1 MIKTDLANS
10 KVLLLGYTGYI
21 GATLA
26 KVLVEKNIE
35 VICPIRSKK
44 PIKKLENIVFVD
56 MSQIE
61 SFLETSKKKPTTV
74 ISCIASRKGGI
85 FDAWNVEYTLNKFF
99 LNLCKRVGI
108 KRFIL
113 LSAICVQK
121 PTLEFQKAKL
131 AFEDLLKN
139 STLDFEII
147 RPTAFFKSLS
157 GQIDRVK
164 KGKSFLVFGNG
175 ELTTCKPISARDL
188 SEFIIQ
194 FVIRTKTENKIHI
207 IGGPGPPISPKN
219 QAELLFELCKKEKKI
234 AYISPKLF
242 LIIVHVLMP
251 LSIFSK
257 KIQDIR
263 EFLKIAHYYATE
275 SMLLWDDRSH
285 SYSANKTP
293 EYGKDTLKE
302 YYKKILKSDVI
313 YKELK
318 DQKLF

>member
-1 MIKTDLANS
+1 MGTNLANT

-26 KVLVEKNIE
+26 KVLLEKNIQ
-35 VICPIRSKK
+35 VVCPVRNKK
-44 PIKKLENIVFVD
+44 PHKKKENIVFVE

-61 SFLETSKKKPTTV
+61 SFLKTSKVKPTTV
-74 ISCIASRKGGI
+74 VSCIASRKGGVT
-85 FDAWNVEYTLNKFF
+85 DSWDVEYTLNKFF

-108 KRFIL
+108 NRFIL

-131 AFEDLLKN
+131 AFETLLKN
-139 STLDFEII
+139 STLEYEII

-188 SEFIIQ
+188 SEFIIG
-194 FVIRTKTENKIHI
+194 FVLRKRAENKIHLV
-207 IGGPGPPISPKN
+207 GGPGPPISPKN
-219 QAELLFELCKKEKKI
+219 QAEILFKLSKNEKKI
-234 AYISPKLF
+234 THISPKLF
-242 LIIVHVLMP
+242 LIIIYVLMP
-251 LSIFSK
+251 LAKISK
-257 KIQDIR
+257 KIQDFR
-263 EFLKIAHYYATE
+263 EFLKIAYYYATE
-275 SMLLWDDRSH
+275 SMLFWDEKNH
-285 SYSANKTP
+285 AYSSDKTP
-293 EYGKDTLKE
+293 EFGKDTLE
-302 YYKKILKSDVI
+302 DYYKKILDKDIV

>member
-1 MIKTDLANS
+1 MEADLANT

-21 GATLA
+21 GTTLA
-26 KVLVEKNIE
+26 NVLLEKNIQI
-35 VICPIRSKK
+35 VCPVRNERALKK
-44 PIKKLENIVFVD
+44 KENIVFVN

-61 SFLETSKKKPTTV
+61 SFIETSKVKPTTV

-85 FDAWNVEYTLNKFF
+85 TDSWDVEYTLNKFF

-108 KRFIL
+108 NRFIL

-131 AFEDLLKN
+131 AFETLLKN
-139 STLDFEII
+139 STLEYEII

-164 KGKSFLVFGNG
+164 KGKSFIVFGNG

-188 SEFIIQ
+188 SEFIIG
-194 FVIRTKTENKIHI
+194 FVLRKRAENKIHLV
-207 IGGPGPPISPKN
+207 GGPGPPISPKN
-219 QAELLFELCKKEKKI
+219 QAELLFKLSKNEKKI
-234 AYISPKLF
+234 THISPNLF
-242 LIIVHVLMP
+242 LVIIYVLMP
-251 LSIFSK
+251 LSKISK
-257 KIQDIR
+257 KIQDFR
-263 EFLKIAHYYATE
+263 EFLKIAYYYATE
-275 SMLLWDDRSH
+275 SMLFWDEKNH
-285 SYSANKTP
+285 AYSSDKTP
-293 EYGKDTLKE
+293 EFGKDTLE
-302 YYKKILKSDVI
+302 DYYKKILDKDIV

>member
-1 MIKTDLANS
+1 MEADLANT

-21 GATLA
+21 GTTLA
-26 KVLVEKNIE
+26 NVLLEKNIQ
-35 VICPIRSKK
+35 VVCPVRNERPFKK
-44 PIKKLENIVFVD
+44 KENIVFVN

-61 SFLETSKKKPTTV
+61 SFIETSKVKPTTV
-74 ISCIASRKGGI
+74 ISCIASRKGGVK
-85 FDAWNVEYTLNKFF
+85 DSWDVEYTLNKFF

-108 KRFIL
+108 NRFIL

-131 AFEDLLKN
+131 AFETLLKN
-139 STLDFEII
+139 STLEYEII

-188 SEFIIQ
+188 SEFIIA
-194 FVIRTKTENKIHI
+194 FVLRKRAENKIHLV
-207 IGGPGPPISPKN
+207 GGPGPPISPKN
-219 QAELLFELCKKEKKI
+219 QAELLFKLSKNEKKI
-234 AYISPKLF
+234 TYISPNFF
-242 LIIVHVLMP
+242 LAIIYVLMP
-251 LSIFSK
+251 LSKISK
-257 KIQDIR
+257 KIQDFR
-263 EFLKIAHYYATE
+263 EFLKIAYYYATE
-275 SMLLWDDRSH
+275 SMLSWDEKNH
-285 SYSANKTP
+285 AYSSNKTP
-293 EYGKDTLKE
+293 EFGKDTLE
-302 YYKKILKSDVI
+302 DYYKKILDKDIV

>member
-1 MIKTDLANS
+1 MGTNLAS
-10 KVLLLGYTGYI
+10 TKVLLLGYTGYI

-26 KVLVEKNIE
+26 KVLLEKNIQ
-35 VICPIRSKK
+35 VVCPVRNKK
-44 PIKKLENIVFVD
+44 PHKKKENIVFVE

-61 SFLETSKKKPTTV
+61 SFLKTSKVKPTTV
-74 ISCIASRKGGI
+74 ISCIASRKGGVT
-85 FDAWNVEYTLNKFF
+85 DSWDVEYTLNKFF

-108 KRFIL
+108 NRFIL

-131 AFEDLLKN
+131 AFENLLKH
-139 STLDFEII
+139 STLEYEII

-188 SEFIIQ
+188 SEFIIG
-194 FVIRTKTENKIHI
+194 FVLRKRAENKIHLV
-207 IGGPGPPISPKN
+207 GGPGPPISPKN
-219 QAELLFELCKKEKKI
+219 QAELLFKLSKNEKKI
-234 AYISPKLF
+234 THISPNLF
-242 LIIVHVLMP
+242 LVIIYVLMP
-251 LSIFSK
+251 LSKISK
-257 KIQDIR
+257 KIQDFR
-263 EFLKIAHYYATE
+263 EFLKIAYYYATE
-275 SMLLWDDRSH
+275 SMLFWDEKNH
-285 SYSANKTP
+285 AYSSDKTP
-293 EYGKDTLKE
+293 EFGKDTLE
-302 YYKKILKSDVI
+302 DYYKKILDKDIV

>member
-1 MIKTDLANS
+1 MGTNLANT

-26 KVLVEKNIE
+26 KVLLEKNIQ
-35 VICPIRSKK
+35 VVCPVRNKK
-44 PIKKLENIVFVD
+44 PHKKKENIVFVE

-61 SFLETSKKKPTTV
+61 SFLKTSKVKPTTV

-85 FDAWNVEYTLNKFF
+85 TDSWDVEYTLNKFF

-108 KRFIL
+108 NRFIL

-131 AFEDLLKN
+131 AFENQLKH
-139 STLDFEII
+139 STLEYEII

-188 SEFIIQ
+188 SEFIIG
-194 FVIRTKTENKIHI
+194 FVLRKRAENKIHLV
-207 IGGPGPPISPKN
+207 GGPGPPISPKN
-219 QAELLFELCKKEKKI
+219 QAELLFKLSKNEKKI
-234 AYISPKLF
+234 THISPNLF
-242 LIIVHVLMP
+242 LVIIYVLMP
-251 LSIFSK
+251 LSKISK
-257 KIQDIR
+257 KIQDFR
-263 EFLKIAHYYATE
+263 EFLKIAYYYATE
-275 SMLLWDDRSH
+275 SMLFWDEKNH
-285 SYSANKTP
+285 AYSSDKTP
-293 EYGKDTLKE
+293 EFGKDTLE
-302 YYKKILKSDVI
+302 DYYKKILDKDIV

>member
-1 MIKTDLANS
+1 MGTNLANT

-26 KVLVEKNIE
+26 EVLLEKKFQ
-35 VICPIRSKK
+35 VVCPVRNKK
-44 PIKKLENIVFVD
+44 PPKKKENILFVD

-61 SFLETSKKKPTTV
+61 SFLETSKVKPTTV
-74 ISCIASRKGGI
+74 ISCIASRKGGVT
-85 FDAWNVEYTLNKFF
+85 DSWDVEYTLNKFF

-108 KRFIL
+108 NRFIL

-131 AFEDLLKN
+131 AFETLLKN
-139 STLDFEII
+139 STLEYEII

-188 SEFIIQ
+188 SEFIIA
-194 FVIRTKTENKIHI
+194 FVLRKRAENKIHLV
-207 IGGPGPPISPKN
+207 GGPGPPISPKN
-219 QAELLFELCKKEKKI
+219 QAELLFKLSKNEKKI
-234 AYISPKLF
+234 THISPKLF
-242 LIIVHVLMP
+242 LVIIYVLMP
-251 LSIFSK
+251 LSKISK
-257 KIQDIR
+257 KIQDFR
-263 EFLKIAHYYATE
+263 EFLKIAYYYATE
-275 SMLLWDDRSH
+275 SMLFWDEKNH
-285 SYSANKTP
+285 AYSSNKTP
-293 EYGKDTLKE
+293 EFGKDTLE
-302 YYKKILKSDVI
+302 DYYKKILDKDIV

>member
-1 MIKTDLANS
+1 MEADLANT

-21 GATLA
+21 GTTLA
-26 KVLVEKNIE
+26 KVLLEKNIQI
-35 VICPIRSKK
+35 VCPVRNERAHKK
-44 PIKKLENIVFVD
+44 KENIVFVN

-61 SFLETSKKKPTTV
+61 SFIETSKVKPTTV

-85 FDAWNVEYTLNKFF
+85 TDSWDVEYTLNKFF

-108 KRFIL
+108 NRFIL

-131 AFEDLLKN
+131 AFETLLKN
-139 STLDFEII
+139 STLEYEII

-164 KGKSFLVFGNG
+164 KGKSFIVFGNG

-188 SEFIIQ
+188 SEFIIG
-194 FVIRTKTENKIHI
+194 FVLRKRAENKIHLV
-207 IGGPGPPISPKN
+207 GGPGPPISPKN
-219 QAELLFELCKKEKKI
+219 QAEILFKLSKNEKKI
-234 AYISPKLF
+234 TRISPSLF
-242 LIIVHVLMP
+242 LVIIYVLMP
-251 LSIFSK
+251 LSKISK
-257 KIQDIR
+257 KIQDFR
-263 EFLKIAHYYATE
+263 EFLKIAYYYATE
-275 SMLLWDDRSH
+275 SMLFWDEKNYA
-285 SYSANKTP
+285 YSSDKTP
-293 EYGKDTLKE
+293 EFGKDTLE
-302 YYKKILKSDVI
+302 DYYKKILDKDIV

>member
-1 MIKTDLANS
+1 MEADLANT

-21 GATLA
+21 GTTLA
-26 KVLVEKNIE
+26 NVLLEKNIQI
-35 VICPIRSKK
+35 VCPVRNERALKK
-44 PIKKLENIVFVD
+44 KENIVFVN

-61 SFLETSKKKPTTV
+61 SFIETSKVKPTTV

-85 FDAWNVEYTLNKFF
+85 TDSWDVEYTLNKFF

-108 KRFIL
+108 NRFIL

-131 AFEDLLKN
+131 AIEALLKN
-139 STLDFEII
+139 STLEYEII

-164 KGKSFLVFGNG
+164 KGKSFIVFGNG

-188 SEFIIQ
+188 SEFIIG
-194 FVIRTKTENKIHI
+194 FVLRKRAENKIHLV
-207 IGGPGPPISPKN
+207 GGPGPPISPKN
-219 QAELLFELCKKEKKI
+219 QAELLFKLSKNEKKI
-234 AYISPKLF
+234 THISPNLF
-242 LIIVHVLMP
+242 LVIIYVLMP
-251 LSIFSK
+251 LSKISK
-257 KIQDIR
+257 KIQDFR
-263 EFLKIAHYYATE
+263 EFLKIAYYYATE
-275 SMLLWDDRSH
+275 SMLFWDEKNH
-285 SYSANKTP
+285 AYSSDKTP
-293 EYGKDTLKE
+293 EFGKDTLE
-302 YYKKILKSDVI
+302 DYYKKILDKDIV

>member
-1 MIKTDLANS
+1 MEADLANT

-21 GATLA
+21 GTTLA
-26 KVLVEKNIE
+26 NVLLEKNIQI
-35 VICPIRSKK
+35 VCPVRNERALKK
-44 PIKKLENIVFVD
+44 KENIVFVN

-61 SFLETSKKKPTTV
+61 SFIETSKVKPTTV

-85 FDAWNVEYTLNKFF
+85 TDSWDVEYTLNKFF

-108 KRFIL
+108 NRFIL

-131 AFEDLLKN
+131 AFETLLKN
-139 STLDFEII
+139 STLEYEII

-164 KGKSFLVFGNG
+164 NGKSFIVFGNG

-188 SEFIIQ
+188 SEFIIG
-194 FVIRTKTENKIHI
+194 FVLRKRAENKIHLV
-207 IGGPGPPISPKN
+207 GGPGPPISPKN
-219 QAELLFELCKKEKKI
+219 QAELLFKLSKNEKKI
-234 AYISPKLF
+234 TRISPSLF
-242 LIIVHVLMP
+242 LVIIYVLMP
-251 LSIFSK
+251 LSKISK
-257 KIQDIR
+257 KIQDFR
-263 EFLKIAHYYATE
+263 EFLKIAYYYATE
-275 SMLLWDDRSH
+275 SMLFWDEKNH
-285 SYSANKTP
+285 AYSSDKTP
-293 EYGKDTLKE
+293 EFGKDTLE
-302 YYKKILKSDVI
+302 DYYKKILDKDIV

>member
-1 MIKTDLANS
+1 METDLANT

-21 GATLA
+21 GTTLA
-26 KVLVEKNIE
+26 KVLLEKNIQI
-35 VICPIRSKK
+35 VCPVRNERAHKK
-44 PIKKLENIVFVD
+44 KENIVFVN

-61 SFLETSKKKPTTV
+61 SFIETSKVKPTTV

-85 FDAWNVEYTLNKFF
+85 TDSWDVEYTLNKFF

-108 KRFIL
+108 NRFIL

-131 AFEDLLKN
+131 AFETLLKN
-139 STLDFEII
+139 STLEYEII

-164 KGKSFLVFGNG
+164 KGKSFIVFGNG

-188 SEFIIQ
+188 SEFIIG
-194 FVIRTKTENKIHI
+194 FVLRKRAENKIHLV
-207 IGGPGPPISPKN
+207 GGPGPPISPKN
-219 QAELLFELCKKEKKI
+219 QAELLFKLSKNEKKI
-234 AYISPKLF
+234 TRISPSLF
-242 LIIVHVLMP
+242 LVIIYVLMP
-251 LSIFSK
+251 LSKISK
-257 KIQDIR
+257 KIQDFR
-263 EFLKIAHYYATE
+263 EFLKIAYYYATE
-275 SMLLWDDRSH
+275 SMLFWDEKNH
-285 SYSANKTP
+285 AYSSDKTP
-293 EYGKDTLKE
+293 EFGKDTLE
-302 YYKKILKSDVI
+302 DYYKKILDKDIV

>member
-1 MIKTDLANS
+1 MGTNLANT

-26 KVLVEKNIE
+26 KVLLEKNIQ
-35 VICPIRSKK
+35 VVCPVRNKK
-44 PIKKLENIVFVD
+44 PHKKKENIVFVE

-61 SFLETSKKKPTTV
+61 SFLKTSKVKPTTV
-74 ISCIASRKGGI
+74 ISCIASRKGGVT
-85 FDAWNVEYTLNKFF
+85 DSWDVEYTLNKFF

-108 KRFIL
+108 NRFIL

-131 AFEDLLKN
+131 AFETLLKN
-139 STLDFEII
+139 STLEYEII

-188 SEFIIQ
+188 SEFIIG
-194 FVIRTKTENKIHI
+194 FILRKSAENKIHLV
-207 IGGPGPPISPKN
+207 GGPGPPISPKN
-219 QAELLFELCKKEKKI
+219 QAEILFKLSKNEKKI
-234 AYISPKLF
+234 THISPKLF
-242 LIIVHVLMP
+242 LVIIYVLMP
-251 LSIFSK
+251 LSKISK
-257 KIQDIR
+257 KIQDFR
-263 EFLKIAHYYATE
+263 EFLKIAYYYATE
-275 SMLLWDDRSH
+275 SMLFWDEKNH
-285 SYSANKTP
+285 AYSSDKTP
-293 EYGKDTLKE
+293 EFGKDTLE
-302 YYKKILKSDVI
+302 DYYKKILDKDIV

>member
-1 MIKTDLANS
+1 MGTNFANT

-26 KVLVEKNIE
+26 KALLEKNIQ
-35 VICPIRSKK
+35 VVCPVRNKK
-44 PIKKLENIVFVD
+44 PHKKKENIVFVE

-61 SFLETSKKKPTTV
+61 SFLKTSNVKPTTV

-85 FDAWNVEYTLNKFF
+85 TDSWDVEYTLNKFF

-108 KRFIL
+108 NRFIL

-131 AFEDLLKN
+131 AFENLLKH
-139 STLDFEII
+139 STLEYEII

-188 SEFIIQ
+188 SEFIIG
-194 FVIRTKTENKIHI
+194 FILRKSAENKIHLV
-207 IGGPGPPISPKN
+207 GGPGPPISPKN
-219 QAELLFELCKKEKKI
+219 QAEILFKLSKNEKKI
-234 AYISPKLF
+234 THISPKLF
-242 LIIVHVLMP
+242 LVIIYVLMP
-251 LSIFSK
+251 LSKISK
-257 KIQDIR
+257 KIQDFR
-263 EFLKIAHYYATE
+263 EFLKIAYYYATE
-275 SMLLWDDRSH
+275 SMLFWDEKNH
-285 SYSANKTP
+285 AYSSDKTP
-293 EYGKDTLKE
+293 EFGKDTLE
-302 YYKKILKSDVI
+302 DYYKKILDKDIV

>member
-1 MIKTDLANS
+1 MGTNLANT

-26 KVLVEKNIE
+26 KVLLEKNIQ
-35 VICPIRSKK
+35 VVCPVRNKK
-44 PIKKLENIVFVD
+44 PHKKKENIVFVE

-61 SFLETSKKKPTTV
+61 SFLKTSKVKPTTV
-74 ISCIASRKGGI
+74 ISCIASRKGGVT
-85 FDAWNVEYTLNKFF
+85 DSWDVEYTLNKFF

-108 KRFIL
+108 NRFIL

-131 AFEDLLKN
+131 AFENQLKH
-139 STLDFEII
+139 STLEYEII

-188 SEFIIQ
+188 SEFIIR
-194 FVIRTKTENKIHI
+194 FILRKSAENKIHLV
-207 IGGPGPPISPKN
+207 GGPGPPISPKN
-219 QAELLFELCKKEKKI
+219 QAEILFKLSKNEKKI
-234 AYISPKLF
+234 THISPKLF
-242 LIIVHVLMP
+242 LVIIYVLMP
-251 LSIFSK
+251 LSKISK
-257 KIQDIR
+257 KIQDFR
-263 EFLKIAHYYATE
+263 EFLKIAYYYATE
-275 SMLLWDDRSH
+275 SMLFWDENNH
-285 SYSANKTP
+285 AYSSNKTP
-293 EYGKDTLKE
+293 EFGKDTLE
-302 YYKKILKSDVI
+302 DYYKKILDKDIV

>member
-1 MIKTDLANS
+1 MGTNFANT

-26 KVLVEKNIE
+26 KVLLEKNIQ
-35 VICPIRSKK
+35 VVCPVRNKK
-44 PIKKLENIVFVD
+44 PHKKKENIVFVE

-61 SFLETSKKKPTTV
+61 SFLKTSNVKPTTV

-85 FDAWNVEYTLNKFF
+85 TDSWDVEYTLNKFF

-108 KRFIL
+108 NRFIL

-131 AFEDLLKN
+131 AFENQLKH
-139 STLDFEII
+139 STLEYEII

-188 SEFIIQ
+188 SEFIIG
-194 FVIRTKTENKIHI
+194 FVLRKRAENKIHLV
-207 IGGPGPPISPKN
+207 GGPGPPISPKN
-219 QAELLFELCKKEKKI
+219 QAELLFKLSKNEKKI
-234 AYISPKLF
+234 THISPKLF
-242 LIIVHVLMP
+242 LVIIYVLMP
-251 LSIFSK
+251 LSKISK
-257 KIQDIR
+257 KIQDFR
-263 EFLKIAHYYATE
+263 EFLKIAYYYATE
-275 SMLLWDDRSH
+275 SMLFWDENNH
-285 SYSANKTP
+285 AYSSNKTP
-293 EYGKDTLKE
+293 EFGKDTLE
-302 YYKKILKSDVI
+302 DYYKKILDKDIV

>member
-1 MIKTDLANS
+1 METDLANT

-21 GATLA
+21 GTTLA
-26 KVLVEKNIE
+26 KVLSEKKIQ
-35 VICPIRSKK
+35 VVCPVRHKK
-44 PIKKLENIVFVD
+44 PLKKIENIVFVD

-61 SFLETSKKKPTTV
+61 IFLETSKAKPTTV

-85 FDAWNVEYTLNKFF
+85 TDSWDVEYSLNKFF

-108 KRFIL
+108 NRFIL
-113 LSAICVQK
+113 LSALCVQK

-131 AFEDLLKN
+131 AFENLLKN
-139 STLDFEII
+139 STLEYEII

-164 KGKSFLVFGNG
+164 EGKSFLVFGNG

-188 SEFIIQ
+188 SEFIVR
-194 FVIRTKTENKIHI
+194 FVIRKKAENKIHL

-219 QAELLFELCKKEKKI
+219 QAELLFKLSKNKKKI
-234 AYISPKLF
+234 TYISPKLF
-242 LIIVHVLMP
+242 LVIIYFLMP
-251 LSIFSK
+251 LSKISK
-257 KIQDIR
+257 KIQDFR
-263 EFLKIAHYYATE
+263 EFLKIAYYYATE
-275 SMLLWDDRSH
+275 SMLIWDEKNH
-285 SYSANKTP
+285 IYSSDKTP
-293 EYGKDTLKE
+293 EFGKETIED
-302 YYKKILKSDVI
+302 YYKKILNEDMI

>member
-1 MIKTDLANS
+1 MEADLANT

-21 GATLA
+21 GTTLA
-26 KVLVEKNIE
+26 KVLLEKNIQ
-35 VICPIRSKK
+35 VVCPVRNEKRVKK
-44 PIKKLENIVFVD
+44 KENIVFVN

-61 SFLETSKKKPTTV
+61 SFIETSKVKPTTV
-74 ISCIASRKGGI
+74 ISCIASRKGGVT
-85 FDAWNVEYTLNKFF
+85 DSWDVEYTLNKFF

-108 KRFIL
+108 NRFIL

-131 AFEDLLKN
+131 AFETLLKN
-139 STLDFEII
+139 STLEYEII

-188 SEFIIQ
+188 SEFIIG
-194 FVIRTKTENKIHI
+194 FVLRKRAENKIHLV
-207 IGGPGPPISPKN
+207 GGPGPPISPKN
-219 QAELLFELCKKEKKI
+219 QAELLFKLSKNEKKI
-234 AYISPKLF
+234 THISPNLF
-242 LIIVHVLMP
+242 LVIIYVLMP
-251 LSIFSK
+251 LSKISK
-257 KIQDIR
+257 KIQDFR
-263 EFLKIAHYYATE
+263 EFLKIAYYYATE
-275 SMLLWDDRSH
+275 SMLFWDEKNH
-285 SYSANKTP
+285 AYSSDKTP
-293 EYGKDTLKE
+293 EFGKDTLE
-302 YYKKILKSDVI
+302 DYYKKILDKDIV

>member
-1 MIKTDLANS
+1 MGTNLANT

-26 KVLVEKNIE
+26 KVLLEKNIQ
-35 VICPIRSKK
+35 VVCPVRNKK
-44 PIKKLENIVFVD
+44 PPKKNENIVFVD
-56 MSQIE
+56 ISQIE
-61 SFLETSKKKPTTV
+61 SFLETSKVKPTTV
-74 ISCIASRKGGI
+74 ISCIASRKGGVT
-85 FDAWNVEYTLNKFF
+85 DSWDVEYTLNKFF

-108 KRFIL
+108 NRFIL

-131 AFEDLLKN
+131 AFETLLKN
-139 STLDFEII
+139 STLEYEII

-188 SEFIIQ
+188 SEFIIA
-194 FVIRTKTENKIHI
+194 FVLRKRAENKIHLV
-207 IGGPGPPISPKN
+207 GGPGPPISPKN
-219 QAELLFELCKKEKKI
+219 QAELLFKLSKNEKKI
-234 AYISPKLF
+234 THISPKLF
-242 LIIVHVLMP
+242 LVIIYVLMP
-251 LSIFSK
+251 LSKISK
-257 KIQDIR
+257 KIQDFR
-263 EFLKIAHYYATE
+263 EFLKIAYYYATE
-275 SMLLWDDRSH
+275 SMLFWDEKNYA
-285 SYSANKTP
+285 YSSKKTP
-293 EYGKDTLKE
+293 EFGKDTLE
-302 YYKKILKSDVI
+302 DYYKKILDKDIV

>member
-1 MIKTDLANS
+1 MEADLANT

-21 GATLA
+21 GTTLA
-26 KVLVEKNIE
+26 NVLLEKNIQI
-35 VICPIRSKK
+35 VCPVRNERALKK
-44 PIKKLENIVFVD
+44 KENIVFVN

-61 SFLETSKKKPTTV
+61 SFIETSKVKPTTV

-85 FDAWNVEYTLNKFF
+85 TDSWDVEYTLNKFF

-108 KRFIL
+108 NRFIL

-131 AFEDLLKN
+131 AFETLLKN
-139 STLDFEII
+139 STLEYEII

-164 KGKSFLVFGNG
+164 KGKSFIVFGNG

-188 SEFIIQ
+188 SEFIIG
-194 FVIRTKTENKIHI
+194 FVLRKRAQNKIHLV
-207 IGGPGPPISPKN
+207 GGPGPPISPKN
-219 QAELLFELCKKEKKI
+219 QAELLFKLSKNEKKI
-234 AYISPKLF
+234 TRISPSLF
-242 LIIVHVLMP
+242 LVIIYVLMP
-251 LSIFSK
+251 LSKISK
-257 KIQDIR
+257 KIQDFR
-263 EFLKIAHYYATE
+263 EFLKIAYYYATE
-275 SMLLWDDRSH
+275 SMLFWDEKNH
-285 SYSANKTP
+285 AYSSDKTP
-293 EYGKDTLKE
+293 EFGKDTLE
-302 YYKKILKSDVI
+302 DYYKKILDKDIV

>member
-1 MIKTDLANS
+1 MGTNLANT

-26 KVLVEKNIE
+26 KVLLEKNIQ
-35 VICPIRSKK
+35 VVCPVRNKK
-44 PIKKLENIVFVD
+44 PHKKKENIVFVE

-61 SFLETSKKKPTTV
+61 SFLKTSKVKPTTV
-74 ISCIASRKGGI
+74 ISCIASRKGGVT
-85 FDAWNVEYTLNKFF
+85 DSWDVEYTLNKFF

-108 KRFIL
+108 NRFIL

-131 AFEDLLKN
+131 AFENQLKH
-139 STLDFEII
+139 STLEYEII

-188 SEFIIQ
+188 SEFIIG
-194 FVIRTKTENKIHI
+194 FVLRKRAENKIHLV
-207 IGGPGPPISPKN
+207 GGPGPPISPKN
-219 QAELLFELCKKEKKI
+219 QAELLFKLSKKEKKI
-234 AYISPKLF
+234 THISPKLF
-242 LIIVHVLMP
+242 LVIIYVLMP
-251 LSIFSK
+251 LSKISK
-257 KIQDIR
+257 KIQDFR
-263 EFLKIAHYYATE
+263 EFLKIAYYYATE
-275 SMLLWDDRSH
+275 SMLFWDEKNH
-285 SYSANKTP
+285 AYSSDKTP
-293 EYGKDTLKE
+293 EFGKDTLE
-302 YYKKILKSDVI
+302 DYYKKILDKDIV

>member
-1 MIKTDLANS
+1 MEADLANT

-21 GATLA
+21 GTTLA
-26 KVLVEKNIE
+26 NVLLEKNIQI
-35 VICPIRSKK
+35 VCPVRNERALKK
-44 PIKKLENIVFVD
+44 KENIVFVN

-61 SFLETSKKKPTTV
+61 SFIETSKVKPTTV

-85 FDAWNVEYTLNKFF
+85 TDSWDVEYTLNKFF

-108 KRFIL
+108 NRFIL

-131 AFEDLLKN
+131 AFETLLKN
-139 STLDFEII
+139 STLEYEII

-164 KGKSFLVFGNG
+164 KGKSFIVFGNG

-188 SEFIIQ
+188 SEFIIG
-194 FVIRTKTENKIHI
+194 FVLRKRAENKIHLV
-207 IGGPGPPISPKN
+207 GGPGPPISPKN
-219 QAELLFELCKKEKKI
+219 QAELLFKLSKNEKKI
-234 AYISPKLF
+234 TRISPSLF
-242 LIIVHVLMP
+242 LVIIYVLMP
-251 LSIFSK
+251 LSKISK
-257 KIQDIR
+257 KIQDFR
-263 EFLKIAHYYATE
+263 EFLKIAYYYATE
-275 SMLLWDDRSH
+275 SMLFWDEKNH
-285 SYSANKTP
+285 AYSSDKTP
-293 EYGKDTLKE
+293 EFGKDTLE
-302 YYKKILKSDVI
+302 DYYKKILDEDTV

>member
-1 MIKTDLANS
+1 MGTNLANT

-26 KVLVEKNIE
+26 KVLLEKNIQ
-35 VICPIRSKK
+35 VVCPVRNKK
-44 PIKKLENIVFVD
+44 PHKKKENIVFVE

-61 SFLETSKKKPTTV
+61 SFLKTSKVKPTTV
-74 ISCIASRKGGI
+74 ISCIASRKGGVT
-85 FDAWNVEYTLNKFF
+85 DSWDVEYTLNKFF

-108 KRFIL
+108 NRFIL

-131 AFEDLLKN
+131 AFENLLKH
-139 STLDFEII
+139 STLEYEII

-188 SEFIIQ
+188 SEFIIG
-194 FVIRTKTENKIHI
+194 FILRKSAENKIHLV
-207 IGGPGPPISPKN
+207 GGPGPPISPKN
-219 QAELLFELCKKEKKI
+219 QAEILFKLSKNEKKI
-234 AYISPKLF
+234 THISPNLF
-242 LIIVHVLMP
+242 LVIIYVLMP
-251 LSIFSK
+251 LSKISK
-257 KIQDIR
+257 KIQDFR
-263 EFLKIAHYYATE
+263 EFLKIAYYYATE
-275 SMLLWDDRSH
+275 SMLFWDEKNH
-285 SYSANKTP
+285 AYSSDKTP
-293 EYGKDTLKE
+293 EFGKDTLE
-302 YYKKILKSDVI
+302 DYYKKILDKDIV

>member
-1 MIKTDLANS
+1 MEADLANT

-21 GATLA
+21 GTTLA
-26 KVLVEKNIE
+26 NVLLEKNIQI
-35 VICPIRSKK
+35 VCPVRNERALKK
-44 PIKKLENIVFVD
+44 KENIVFVN

-61 SFLETSKKKPTTV
+61 SFIETSKVKPTTV

-85 FDAWNVEYTLNKFF
+85 TDSWDVEYTLNKFF

-108 KRFIL
+108 NRFIL

-131 AFEDLLKN
+131 AFETLLKN
-139 STLDFEII
+139 STLEYEII

-164 KGKSFLVFGNG
+164 KGKSFIVFGNG

-188 SEFIIQ
+188 SEFIIG
-194 FVIRTKTENKIHI
+194 FVLRKRAENKIHLV
-207 IGGPGPPISPKN
+207 GGPGPPISPKS
-219 QAELLFELCKKEKKI
+219 QAELLFKLSKKEKKI
-234 AYISPKLF
+234 THIPPNLF
-242 LIIVHVLMP
+242 LVIIYVLMP
-251 LSIFSK
+251 LSKISK
-257 KIQDIR
+257 KIQDFR
-263 EFLKIAHYYATE
+263 EFLKIAYYYATE
-275 SMLLWDDRSH
+275 SMLFWDEKNH
-285 SYSANKTP
+285 AYSSNKTP
-293 EYGKDTLKE
+293 EFGKDTLE
-302 YYKKILKSDVI
+302 DYYKKILDKDVV